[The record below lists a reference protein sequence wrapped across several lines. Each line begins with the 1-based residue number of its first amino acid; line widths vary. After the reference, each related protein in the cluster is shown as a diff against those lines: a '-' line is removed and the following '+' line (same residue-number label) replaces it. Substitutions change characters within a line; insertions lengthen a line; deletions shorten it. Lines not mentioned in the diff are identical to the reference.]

1 MKKRFSLI
9 LVILLAAV
17 GVYYFASGGQQS
29 APDITSQEVVSNS
42 KTATPSQD
50 CGEATGAQ
58 AAGPYYKEDSPE
70 RQNIAAD
77 SSGEPLI
84 VTGYVFDKECNPA
97 PNAWIDFWQ
106 AGANGQY
113 DLEGFLLRGH
123 QYTNEKGLYRLE
135 TVIPSEYGTRPSH
148 IHVKLQGEGP
158 VFITQLYFPGENLN
172 VLEVEK
178 RDGVTYGSFNFV
190 LPY

>member
-1 MKKRFSLI
+1 MRERFFLI
-9 LVILLAAV
+9 LAIILAV
-17 GVYYFASGGQQS
+17 AGVYYFVLAKRQS
-29 APDITSQEVVSNS
+29 APDITSQKVTSNDKPQS
-42 KTATPSQD
+42 PPQD
-50 CGEATGAQ
+50 CGEATAAQ

-70 RQNIAAD
+70 RQNIAED

-84 VTGYVFDKECNPA
+84 VTGYVFDKECNPV
-97 PNAWIDFWQ
+97 PDAWIDFWQ

-123 QYTNEKGLYRLE
+123 QFTNEEGLYRLE
-135 TVIPSEYGTRPSH
+135 TVIPSEYGTRPPH

-158 VFITQLYFPGENLN
+158 VFTTQIYFPGENLN
-172 VLEVEK
+172 VLEVDK
-178 RDGVTYGSFNFV
+178 RDGVSYGSFNFV